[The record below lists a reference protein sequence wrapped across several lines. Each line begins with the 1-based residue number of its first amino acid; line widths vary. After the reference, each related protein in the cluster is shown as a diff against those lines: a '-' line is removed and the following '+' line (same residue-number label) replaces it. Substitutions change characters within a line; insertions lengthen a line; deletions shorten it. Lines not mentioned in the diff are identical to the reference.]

1 MHDPQD
7 AQPVNVRWRSGDAP
21 VKRLVGAGPDLQ
33 GKPLV
38 DAAKLEVIPL
48 FASLAEDDRELIAT
62 FTRTV
67 AVPPGEQIATQ
78 NDFGYSFFAI
88 ADGDADVLV
97 DDQIVT
103 NLGPGDFFGEIAL
116 LCTGRRTAAVVSTSP
131 MKLFSLFD
139 RDFRQIE
146 SRVPRLARE
155 LRRIAGERLATA
167 RS

>member
-1 MHDPQD
+1 M
-7 AQPVNVRWRSGDAP
+7 
-21 VKRLVGAGPDLQ
+21 
-33 GKPLV
+33 
-38 DAAKLEVIPL
+38 DAAQLEVIPL
-48 FASLAEDDRELIAT
+48 FASLTEQDRELIAA
-62 FTRTV
+62 FAKTV

-78 NDFGYSFFAI
+78 HDFGYSFFAI

-97 DDQIVT
+97 DDRIVT
-103 NLGPGDFFGEIAL
+103 NLGPGDFFGEVAL
-116 LCTGRRTAAVVSTSP
+116 LCTGRRTAAVVSASP

-155 LRRIAGERLATA
+155 LRRVAGERLATA

>member
-1 MHDPQD
+1 M
-7 AQPVNVRWRSGDAP
+7 
-21 VKRLVGAGPDLQ
+21 
-33 GKPLV
+33 
-38 DAAKLEVIPL
+38 
-48 FASLAEDDRELIAT
+48 
-62 FTRTV
+62 
-67 AVPPGEQIATQ
+67 PPGEQIATQ